1 MLNPTRTALLAFA
14 LAALLAVGEVRS
26 ASGQGLGQATT
37 GPVIDGFG
45 AVYDVPV
52 VEFEPPANHEYKAVF
67 DVGVGEEDPA
77 MVNRRIETLARFLNM
92 HGRSGV
98 PLEAMKLAIV
108 LHGTAGVNA
117 LQHAEYRERF
127 GVDNPN
133 LPLLAALDE
142 AGVEIYLCGQTAMH
156 RGLPPDRL
164 APQVR
169 MALSAM
175 TVLIALQADG
185 YALIAF

>member
-1 MLNPTRTALLAFA
+1 MQNPTRTALLTFA
-14 LAALLAVGEVRS
+14 LAALAVGEPRS
-26 ASGQGLGQATT
+26 ASGQTLGQATT

-45 AVYDVPV
+45 AVYDVSA
-52 VEFEPPANHEYKAVF
+52 VEFEPPAHHEYRAVF
-67 DVGVGEEDPA
+67 DVGVGEDDPA

-175 TVLIALQADG
+175 TVLVALQADG